1 MYLSNPERLKLLGVH
16 LVTRPFDF
24 FRYLRFC
31 LFSDSPLRQGLPW
44 WSFDAIDWVRKNHKR
59 LNDAF
64 EWGGSKIAARIRK
77 IRTDR
82 DQYKALVLRV
92 NSPGGS
98 VSGSDAILAE
108 LSRARAEGLPVVVS
122 MGSVAASGGYW
133 ISTDCDALYA
143 GEQTI
148 TGSIGVFGLFPNFR
162 ELSGDFGLRW
172 DVVKTHP
179 SADALSFSRPK
190 TEEEMKVL
198 QGYVEG
204 IYDRF
209 IGLVAEGRGLKEA
222 RVRKIAEGRVWMG
235 SDAKEKKLVDEF
247 GGLKTAIAKAIDLAD
262 FKKDLEIEEFPK
274 IESPYDV
281 LGEWME
287 VRAKSAF
294 TDFVSDEPNESV
306 RLRNHLK
313 ETLTWFARMNDP
325 QGIYGLLPW
334 YQGCFGF

>member
-1 MYLSNPERLKLLGVH
+1 
-16 LVTRPFDF
+16 
-24 FRYLRFC
+24 
-31 LFSDSPLRQGLPW
+31 
-44 WSFDAIDWVRKNHKR
+44 
-59 LNDAF
+59 
-64 EWGGSKIAARIRK
+64 
-77 IRTDR
+77 
-82 DQYKALVLRV
+82 
-92 NSPGGS
+92 
-98 VSGSDAILAE
+98 
-108 LSRARAEGLPVVVS
+108 
-122 MGSVAASGGYW
+122 
-133 ISTDCDALYA
+133 
-143 GEQTI
+143 
-148 TGSIGVFGLFPNFR
+148 
-162 ELSGDFGLRW
+162 
-172 DVVKTHP
+172 
-179 SADALSFSRPK
+179 
-190 TEEEMKVL
+190 MKVL

-247 GGLKTAIAKAIDLAD
+247 GGLKTAIAKAIDLAN

-313 ETLTWFARMNDP
+313 ETLTLFARMNDP